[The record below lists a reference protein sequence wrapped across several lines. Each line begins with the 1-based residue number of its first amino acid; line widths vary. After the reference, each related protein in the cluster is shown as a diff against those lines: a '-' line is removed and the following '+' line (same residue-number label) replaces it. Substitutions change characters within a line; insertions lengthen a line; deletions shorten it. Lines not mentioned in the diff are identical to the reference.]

1 MNVRPLPPQGSALPT
16 APHPDVASFRHSTII
31 SLFSPFVNPLSSFFC
46 LVFSRNAVFTV
57 VVAIIWQKN
66 AGAIHMRRV
75 CAHTVGGNFSFSEA
89 FYEKSEA
96 VMGDP
101 RHYGRS
107 GNSRRGGCRDLEQSA
122 GEALA
127 VVQKGGKNPFPH
139 RLYATVHRNCGRAV
153 GGVLTGAVPF
163 GWTAPLFCIFF
174 RFLLPVYAL
183 ANYGNN
189 NCTDS
194 VRFR

>member
-1 MNVRPLPPQGSALPT
+1 
-16 APHPDVASFRHSTII
+16 
-31 SLFSPFVNPLSSFFC
+31 
-46 LVFSRNAVFTV
+46 
-57 VVAIIWQKN
+57 
-66 AGAIHMRRV
+66 MRRV

-107 GNSRRGGCRDLEQSA
+107 GNSRRGGCCDLEQSA

-139 RLYATVHRNCGRAV
+139 RLYATVHRNCGS
-153 GGVLTGAVPF
+153 GAVRVDGIAFFVFFSASCFPCMLWRITETITARIPF
-163 GWTAPLFCIFF
+163 AFGSAPRKKWIFAYKLLVMKGAQTVQIKYRQASCAKARF
-174 RFLLPVYAL
+174 RS
-183 ANYGNN
+183 
-189 NCTDS
+189 DQRS
-194 VRFR
+194 VRLPQTGREP

>member
-1 MNVRPLPPQGSALPT
+1 
-16 APHPDVASFRHSTII
+16 
-31 SLFSPFVNPLSSFFC
+31 
-46 LVFSRNAVFTV
+46 
-57 VVAIIWQKN
+57 
-66 AGAIHMRRV
+66 MRRV

-163 GWTAPLFCIFF
+163 GWTASLFCIFF

-183 ANYGNN
+183 ADYGNN

-194 VRFR
+194 VRFRYRTSEKMDFRIQIVSHERRSNGAN